1 MKQPRNTVITGIKAL
16 YLQGVISFNPEF
28 VDIAFKSGS
37 NLRYY
42 KEKFPAYKPFTQ
54 IPELLKIGIEQI
66 GERTLFT
73 KERLLVDIH
82 KFNIDELLKKEA
94 LRNLYR
100 ECDPAKV
107 YLIVKEFKGI
117 SRISPSEESIHFLK
131 IKKDVFLDNQIAND
145 EIEQHLREM
154 VMNRLY
160 ESGISC
166 LVKGGSAVEV
176 SIAQKRGTKDVD
188 MYSSTKE
195 MTTLI
200 EVLSKQKDHIF
211 FKVNDFNKK
220 NFSNIEE
227 KKHARVELLAR
238 SSEAYYASKVKNQTL
253 ILDIS
258 FDLSEEDYSWALKEF
273 KLKPRKLWK
282 LQRMY
287 MPISDDMLLGEKVM
301 AALDSQ
307 TKKIWRAKD
316 MMDIFNLS
324 KKDINISLAQK
335 WFAKKISISNRT
347 KEEYMGFLNVL
358 KNNEEEYKNKLAATL
373 NTYNAKDFDYEITL
387 KVIESIIL

>member
-42 KEKFPAYKPFTQ
+42 KEKFPTYKPFTQ

-258 FDLSEEDYSWALKEF
+258 FDLSEEDYS
-273 KLKPRKLWK
+273 
-282 LQRMY
+282 
-287 MPISDDMLLGEKVM
+287 
-301 AALDSQ
+301 
-307 TKKIWRAKD
+307 
-316 MMDIFNLS
+316 
-324 KKDINISLAQK
+324 
-335 WFAKKISISNRT
+335 
-347 KEEYMGFLNVL
+347 
-358 KNNEEEYKNKLAATL
+358 
-373 NTYNAKDFDYEITL
+373 
-387 KVIESIIL
+387 